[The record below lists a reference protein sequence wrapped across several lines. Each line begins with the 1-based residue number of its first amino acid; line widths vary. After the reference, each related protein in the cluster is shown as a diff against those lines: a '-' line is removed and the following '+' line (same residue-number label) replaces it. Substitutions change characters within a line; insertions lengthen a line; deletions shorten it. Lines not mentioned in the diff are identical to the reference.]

1 MSNAVINQNVGI
13 TINWYLMYSAM
24 ENWFQY
30 KWKWHKLKLVI
41 MVTWSFFRRQHQFK
55 CSQIMMKKKKEIL
68 VATWLT
74 MFLFNKIFIKV
85 LQSALYC
92 FVLPCDF
99 PSIRH
104 IVIQK
109 HFTYLF
115 CSFSWIIR
123 ANLCEW

>member
-1 MSNAVINQNVGI
+1 MA
-13 TINWYLMYSAM
+13 
-24 ENWFQY
+24 
-30 KWKWHKLKLVI
+30 
-41 MVTWSFFRRQHQFK
+41 
-55 CSQIMMKKKKEIL
+55 QIEISDNGYMIFLLPPTSIQVQSDNDEKKKKEIL

-115 CSFSWIIR
+115 CSFS
-123 ANLCEW
+123 